1 MNKSK
6 FGVCKGSC
14 VYRVQRYSKINERA
28 STLSNSSFNFL
39 FVQCNWKNLCMRQ
52 SCGSCGSHENHGWIV
67 DDKWSILFKIYR
79 CSGSKFLVCLRHC
92 NTYQFFLVWN
102 INFVFISMQIYG
114 IYGLNYKM
122 RVYFV
127 LSSQLCWCLCIY
139 YFIFLRVMTHNLA
152 LQITEWL
159 NICVCLVPCAQWT

>member
-1 MNKSK
+1 MACAKARAYIEYSGTAKSMNGPVHCRILASIFYSFNVIEKTS
-6 FGVCKGSC
+6 VCGN
-14 VYRVQRYSKINERA
+14 RVARVAHMRIMVELLTINDPFYSKSIGVREV
-28 STLSNSSFNFL
+28 NFW
-39 FVQCNWKNLCMRQ
+39 C
-52 SCGSCGSHENHGWIV
+52 
-67 DDKWSILFKIYR
+67 
-79 CSGSKFLVCLRHC
+79 VCA
-92 NTYQFFLVWN
+92 TATPTSFFLVWN

-139 YFIFLRVMTHNLA
+139 YFIFLRVMTHKLA